1 MPRHL
6 VLRGDRTW
14 LLASVGERA
23 VEVDGEVGAVA
34 ERLVPGLAAA
44 AQGHRVR
51 VRDLPAVDIGQAYR
65 PRYQVGAVLAGGD
78 RDVRHVGDPFS
89 EDPDGLGD
97 GKLADPGTSEGGDGA
112 GQGGCGGGDADLADP
127 GRRLV
132 RLDKQHVDLGH

>member
-65 PRYQVGAVLAGGD
+65 PRYQVGAVLAGVIVTSGMSGILSQKTLMVLVMGSW
-78 RDVRHVGDPFS
+78 RIRVPVR
-89 EDPDGLGD
+89 
-97 GKLADPGTSEGGDGA
+97 AA
-112 GQGGCGGGDADLADP
+112 MA
-127 GRRLV
+127 LV
-132 RLDKQHVDLGH
+132 RAGAAVSYTHLRAHETRHDLVCRL